1 MKNSLSFLIKSLV
14 IGLPVFIFLIS
25 VNAFVDSAHLLDSS
39 FEKSLIDP
47 ILEGKNLTNLKNFDD
62 RAFNLQVIQSPLSP
76 SLIVLGSSRSLQVRI
91 DSSKNDFFNHSVSGA
106 TLEDIIGIYQLYK
119 ENDKPLKTIL
129 IDAEPWYFNKNRAE
143 SRWKVFE
150 QQVANFQ
157 NPNTNPSLTG
167 QGESY
172 FMKYRQ
178 LISPSYFQIN
188 FMNIG
193 KSLKVE
199 ITDKEENQYM
209 TRLYDGSVT
218 YGIDNLRSMAKR
230 KVVTDRIP
238 MLEDYFEMDPNDVAL
253 FEKMIKDMMAN
264 GIKVNLLMFP
274 YHPDVYKQIK
284 VNKRYRMVQQ
294 VEQYYHNL
302 SDSLDIELKGS
313 FDPERCGLRASD
325 FMDFSHLRKEGV
337 IKLLKGTN

>member
-1 MKNSLSFLIKSLV
+1 LKNTLSFLFKSLV
-14 IGLPVFIFLIS
+14 VGLPILICLIS
-25 VNAFVDSAHLLDSS
+25 VNSFVDSAHLLDSS

-62 RAFNLQVIQSPLSP
+62 RAFNLQVIRSPLNP
-76 SLIVLGSSRSLQVRI
+76 SFIVLGSSRSLQVRI
-91 DSSKNDFFNHSVSGA
+91 DSNKTDFFNHSVYGA
-106 TLEDIIGIYQLYK
+106 TLEDIVGIYQLYK
-119 ENDKPLKTIL
+119 ENGKQLETIL
-129 IDAEPWYFNKNRAE
+129 IDAEPWYFNKNRGE

-157 NPNTNPSLTG
+157 NFSTNPSQSA

-188 FMNIG
+188 VKNIG

-199 ITDKEENQYM
+199 ITDKEENQDM

-218 YGIDNLRSMAKR
+218 YGIDNLRSMAKQ

-238 MLEDYFEMDPNDVAL
+238 MLEDYFEMDTNDVAL

-274 YHPDVYKQIK
+274 YHPDVYKKISA
-284 VNKRYRMVQQ
+284 NKRYGMVQQ

-302 SDSLDIELKGS
+302 SDSLGIDLKGS
-313 FDPERCGLRASD
+313 FDPERCGLNASD
-325 FMDFSHLRKEGV
+325 FMDFSHLKKEGV
-337 IKLLKGTN
+337 RKLLKGTH